1 MNINDRV
8 DLMVKLGEYFVMND
22 ETLQSV
28 KQKASMQNPWF
39 SIDFVNLAIKNIAQ
53 NFLQKD
59 LLESWISQYDFKE
72 NPVQKNTGI
81 VMAGNIPLVG
91 FHDFLCVFISGHRA
105 IVKLSSKDE
114 VLLKH
119 IADKLIEINSHAK
132 QHIVFME
139 MLRNC
144 DAYIATGSNNSS
156 RYFEYYFSKYPN
168 IIRRN
173 RTSVAI
179 LTGNETEE
187 ELNLLADDIQL
198 YYGMGCRN
206 VTKLFVPEGYDFIGL
221 LDALRRYNYFADFHK
236 YRNNYDYQLALLIM
250 NRKFYMTNDSI
261 ILTENDSVFAPVSQV
276 NYSFY
281 NESKTPG
288 ASLQENADVQCIVG
302 KNFMPFGKAQ
312 SPLLT
317 DYADGIDTMQ
327 FLKQLNSKLH
337 SKVTI
342 HKPLYFYFLLFYF

>member
-1 MNINDRV
+1 MNINERIN
-8 DLMVKLGEYFVMND
+8 LLVKLGEYLVLS
-22 ETLQSV
+22 EEELELV
-28 KQKASMQNPWF
+28 KQKAQYENAWF
-39 SIDFVNLAIKNIAQ
+39 NIDFINLAIKNITQ

-59 LLESWISQYDFKE
+59 LLTAWIKHYDLKE
-72 NPVQKNTGI
+72 PDQKRNVGI

-91 FHDFLCVFISGHRA
+91 FHDFLCVFISGHKA
-105 IVKLSSKDE
+105 IIKPSSKDE
-114 VLLKH
+114 ILIKYIIHKFFEWNNDAKNH
-119 IADKLIEINSHAK
+119 IAVAENLK
-132 QHIVFME
+132 
-139 MLRNC
+139 NC

-173 RTSVAI
+173 RTSVTV
-179 LTGNETEE
+179 LNGDETAE

-206 VTKLFVPEGYDFIGL
+206 VSKIFVPEGYDFIAL
-221 LDALRRYNYFADFHK
+221 LDALRKYNYFSDFHK
-236 YRNNYDYQLALLIM
+236 YKNNYDYQLALLIM

-276 NYSFY
+276 NYSYY
-281 NESKTPG
+281 NEPKTLIK
-288 ASLQENADVQCIVG
+288 SLQNNTDIQCIVG
-302 KNFMPFGKAQ
+302 KDFVPFGKTQ

-327 FLKQLNSKLH
+327 FLKQL
-337 SKVTI
+337 
-342 HKPLYFYFLLFYF
+342 PQP